1 MDGKAVDLHVACFK
15 EMIRASQLREA
26 TYRYQDVG
34 DGAQAS
40 DPYIYGMVEYML
52 RTNRRLERYGKIA
65 LVVASV
71 VFSLVFGTQ
80 WHY

>member
-1 MDGKAVDLHVACFK
+1 
-15 EMIRASQLREA
+15 MIRTPQLQEA

-34 DGAQAS
+34 DGSQAS

-52 RTNRRLERYGKIA
+52 RTNRRHELERLERYGKIA

-80 WHY
+80 WP

>member
-1 MDGKAVDLHVACFK
+1 
-15 EMIRASQLREA
+15 MIRAPQLREA

-52 RTNRRLERYGKIA
+52 RTNRRHELERLERYGKIA

-80 WHY
+80 WP